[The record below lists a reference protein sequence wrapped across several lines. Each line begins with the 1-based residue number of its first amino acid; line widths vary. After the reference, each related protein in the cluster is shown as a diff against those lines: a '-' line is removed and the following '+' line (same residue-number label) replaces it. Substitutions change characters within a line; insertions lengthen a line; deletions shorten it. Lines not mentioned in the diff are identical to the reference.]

1 MPEDYD
7 AVIVGGGH
15 NGLVSAAYL
24 AKAGVKTLVL
34 ERRKIVGGACVTE
47 EPWPGYRV
55 NSVAYAA
62 GLLRPKIIED
72 LGLKKFGLEVHVWSP
87 QYFLPFPDGN
97 HIFLWDDPKKTIK
110 EIERFSSKD
119 AKAYLEFEKF
129 WQEFYE
135 LVDIM
140 LLSPPPKLADLV
152 NLMEGPE
159 AEELLRRIL
168 LMSGKQLLDEWFE
181 SEYVKAAFISPA
193 VLATFAGPMTPG
205 TAYLIG
211 HYAAGCIDEMK
222 QVWGWARG
230 GIGSIPDSIARA
242 AKYYGA
248 EILTRAEVEKII
260 VKEGQA
266 TGVALVDGRTI
277 SAKKILSNADP
288 QRTFFRLVG
297 TEHLD
302 PEFAK
307 KIEKLKV
314 QGCTLK
320 VNCAINELPD
330 FNAYRG
336 REVGPQHSG
345 TIDICPSVEYL
356 ERAFDDAKYGW
367 PSKKPFVEMTIQS
380 AYDQSVAPPG
390 KHVITMLCQYY
401 PYKLREGDW
410 DAVADEAGDRVVET
424 VTDYAPNLK
433 EAIIHRQVI
442 TPKDMENE
450 YFLPQGNAS
459 HADNTPDQVFSFRPV
474 PGWANYRTPIANLYL
489 CGAGTHPGGGILGA
503 PGHNAAM
510 AVLEDFKEKL

>member
-7 AVIVGGGH
+7 AIVVGGGH

-24 AKAGVKTLVL
+24 AKEGVKTLVL

-47 EPWPGYRV
+47 EPWLGYRV
-55 NSVAYAA
+55 NSLAYAA

-72 LGLKKFGLEVHVWSP
+72 LGLKKFGLDIHPWDP
-87 QYFLPFPDGN
+87 QFFLPFPDGN
-97 HIFLWDDPKKTIK
+97 HIFVWADEKKTIK
-110 EIERFSSKD
+110 EIERFSRKD

-129 WQEFYE
+129 WQEFYD
-135 LVDIM
+135 LVDLM
-140 LLSPPPKLADLV
+140 LLSPPPKLTDLV

-159 AEELLRRIL
+159 AEDLLRRIL

-181 SEYVKAAFISPA
+181 SEYVKAAFIFPA

-211 HYAAGCIDEMK
+211 HYAAGCIDGMK

-230 GIGSIPDSIARA
+230 GIGNIPDSIARA
-242 AKYYGA
+242 VKYYGA
-248 EILTRAEVEKII
+248 EILTSAEVRKIT
-260 VKEGQA
+260 VKEGRA
-266 TGVALVDGRTI
+266 TGVLMADGKTI
-277 SAKKILSNADP
+277 SAKKVLSNADP
-288 QRTFFRLVG
+288 RRTFFQLVG
-297 TEHLD
+297 SEHLEA
-302 PEFAK
+302 EFAK

-314 QGCTLK
+314 EGCTLK
-320 VNCAINELPD
+320 LNCATNELPD
-330 FNAYRG
+330 FKAYPG
-336 REVGPQHSG
+336 KSIGPQHSG

-380 AYDQSVAPPG
+380 AYDQSVVPLG
-390 KHVITMLCQYY
+390 KHVISMLCQYY

-410 DAVADEAGDRVVET
+410 DSVAKEVGDEVVET
-424 VTDYAPNLK
+424 VAEYAPNLK
-433 EAIIHRQVI
+433 EAITHRQVI

-450 YFLPQGNAS
+450 YSLPQGNAS

-474 PGWANYRTPIANLYL
+474 PGWANYRTPIVNLYL

-510 AVLEDFKEKL
+510 AVIEDLKQKR